1 MFRIPKFALRGQ
13 IAIYIPPLANSR
25 LDPVDSLIYEIHPNN
40 SPRFGNK
47 STTIFIKKWYK
58 SEIMGELWFDYH

>member
-47 STTIFIKKWYK
+47 STTIFIKK
-58 SEIMGELWFDYH
+58 